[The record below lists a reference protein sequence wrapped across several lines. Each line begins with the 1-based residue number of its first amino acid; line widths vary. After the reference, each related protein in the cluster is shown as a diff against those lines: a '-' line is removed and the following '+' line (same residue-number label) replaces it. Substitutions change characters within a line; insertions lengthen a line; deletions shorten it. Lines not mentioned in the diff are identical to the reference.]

1 MIGRAFHVR
10 PSIPA
15 IRLNGFRARGQPPRA
30 GGGCFLSPGTHLHRV
45 RIQYIAALRAYEGCS
60 PSARAPFQF
69 HPGGEGGFIPAPGRI
84 LMTLSRSVSAYKPR
98 VDFVNLLRKPAA
110 ELSLANFVDVKGKGE
125 RACNAAK
132 HSIEELIRR
141 GLWIGMIR
149 ERNTFF

>member
-30 GGGCFLSPGTHLHRV
+30 GGGCFLSSGTHLRRV
-45 RIQYIAALRAYEGCS
+45 RIRIQYIAALRAYEGCS

-110 ELSLANFVDVKGKGE
+110 ELSLANFVRRASKERVKE
-125 RACNAAK
+125 RVTRRN
-132 HSIEELIRR
+132 IRSR
-141 GLWIGMIR
+141 S
-149 ERNTFF
+149 

>member
-1 MIGRAFHVR
+1 MFAPRSLLLGWTDSGLGVS
-10 PSIPA
+10 P
-15 IRLNGFRARGQPPRA
+15 RGPE
-30 GGGCFLSPGTHLHRV
+30 GVSFGTHLRRV
-45 RIQYIAALRAYEGCS
+45 RIRIQYIAALRAYEGCS

-69 HPGGEGGFIPAPGRI
+69 HPGGEGRFIPAPGRI